1 MTKHKFTHRL
11 AILGICSSLAFTA
24 AITITSPVAEAASAS
39 ATATTTSKANKI
51 INYGKTFLGTPYKF
65 GASTTTTK
73 YFDCSSL
80 MKRIYAK
87 YGVSLPRTSVA
98 QSKKGVA
105 VSKANLKKGDLL
117 FFSTGSRSNG
127 KNVTHVGM
135 YIGNGKML
143 HTYGAPGVMITDI
156 NKAHWKKTYLKARR
170 VL

>member
-1 MTKHKFTHRL
+1 MTKHTLKNRL
-11 AILGICSSLAFTA
+11 AVIGICSSLALTGMA
-24 AITITSPVAEAASAS
+24 TIANPVAEAATT
-39 ATATTTSKANKI
+39 ATATTTKANNI
-51 INYGKTFLGTPYKF
+51 ISYGKTFLGTPYKF
-65 GASTTTTK
+65 GASTSTTK

-87 YGVSLPRTSVA
+87 YGVTLPRTSVE

-143 HTYGAPGVMITDI
+143 HTYGSPGVMITDI
-156 NKAHWKKTYLKARR
+156 NKAHWKNTYLKARR